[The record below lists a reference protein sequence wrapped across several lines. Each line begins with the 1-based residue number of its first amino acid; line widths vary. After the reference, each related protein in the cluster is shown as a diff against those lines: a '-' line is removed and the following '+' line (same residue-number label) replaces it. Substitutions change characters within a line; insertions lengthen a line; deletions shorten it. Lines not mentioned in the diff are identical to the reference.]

1 MAKSED
7 KYAKRRLKTSYLST
21 IVSIT
26 LVLFTIGLLGL
37 VILHAK
43 KLSNYV
49 MENISLSVY
58 MNENVREADIM
69 KLKKTID
76 ATEYVKSTRYIT
88 KEEATKEHQEDL
100 GEDFVNFLG
109 YSPLPA
115 SIEVKVK
122 ASYANND
129 SLSVIE
135 NTILKNTN
143 VRETKYQKTLVHKL
157 NENIKK
163 ISMVIIG
170 LSLLL
175 LLIAFALINNTIR
188 LSVYSK
194 RFIIKSMQL
203 VGATQRFIRKPFIYK
218 GLLQGLIGAFIAIGL
233 LVVVIYF
240 SQQELPELIDLQDVD
255 LFLSLFGLVTLMGL
269 ILSWIST
276 FFAVRKYLKIKTDH
290 LYYY

>member
-290 LYYY
+290 LY

>member
-43 KLSNYV
+43 KLSNLV
-49 MENISLSVY
+49 MENLSLSVY
-58 MNENVREADIM
+58 MKENVREADIM

-76 ATEYVKSTRYIT
+76 ATEYVKSTKYIT
-88 KEEATKEHQEDL
+88 KEEATKEYQEEL
-100 GEDFVNFLG
+100 GEDFVDFIG
-109 YSPLPA
+109 YSPLLA
-115 SIEVKVK
+115 SIDVRVK

-129 SLSVIE
+129 SLDIIE
-135 NTILKNTN
+135 KTILKNPG
-143 VRETKYQKTLVHKL
+143 VKETKYQKSLVHKL
-157 NENIKK
+157 NENIRK
-163 ISMVIIG
+163 ISFIILG
-170 LSLLL
+170 LAALL

-194 RFIIKSMQL
+194 RFLIKSMQL
-203 VGATQRFIRKPFIYK
+203 VGATQRFIRKPFMYK
-218 GLLQGLIGAFIAIGL
+218 GLIQGFIGALLAIGL
-233 LVVVIYF
+233 LIGVIYL
-240 SQQELPELIDLQDVD
+240 SRQELPELIDLQEVD
-255 LFLSLFGLVTLMGL
+255 LFLSLFAIVTVMGL
-269 ILSWIST
+269 FISWVST

>member
-7 KYAKRRLKTSYLST
+7 KYARRRLKTSYLST
-21 IVSIT
+21 IISIT

-43 KLSNYV
+43 KLSTLV
-49 MENISLSVY
+49 MENISLSVV
-58 MNENVREADIM
+58 MKENVREADIM

-76 ATEYVKSTRYIT
+76 ATDYVKSTKYIT
-88 KEEATKEHQEDL
+88 KEEATKEHQEYL
-100 GEDFVNFLG
+100 GEDFVSFIG
-109 YSPLPA
+109 YSPLLP
-115 SIEVKVK
+115 SIDVRVK

-129 SLSVIE
+129 SLSIIE
-135 NTILKNTN
+135 SNLSKNPN
-143 VRETKYQKTLVHKL
+143 VKEVNYQKTLVHKL

-163 ISMVIIG
+163 ISFIILG
-170 LSLLL
+170 LTGLL

-194 RFIIKSMQL
+194 RFLIKSMQL

-218 GLLQGLIGAFIAIGL
+218 GLIQGLLGALLAIGL
-233 LVVVIYF
+233 LIGVIYF
-240 SQQELPELIDLQDVD
+240 SRQELPELIDLQEVD
-255 LFLSLFGLVTLMGL
+255 LFLSLFAIVTAMGL
-269 ILSWIST
+269 FISWIST